1 MPTLEDI
8 RILLRRELAHL
19 REHFHVD
26 TIGVFGSYARGEQT
40 EQSDLDVLVT
50 FTETPTLFEIARLEF
65 YLEESL
71 GVKVDIVLRDGLKR
85 YVAPY
90 VLREVQYV

>member
-8 RILLRRELAHL
+8 RAVLRGELPYL
-19 REHFHVD
+19 RERFHVE
-26 TIGVFGSYARGEQT
+26 TLGVFGSYVRGEQT
-40 EQSDLDVLVT
+40 EQSDLDVLVM
-50 FTETPTLFEIARLEF
+50 FSQTPTLFEIARLEHH
-65 YLEESL
+65 LEDRL
-71 GVKVDIVLRDGLKR
+71 GVRVDVVLKEGLKR